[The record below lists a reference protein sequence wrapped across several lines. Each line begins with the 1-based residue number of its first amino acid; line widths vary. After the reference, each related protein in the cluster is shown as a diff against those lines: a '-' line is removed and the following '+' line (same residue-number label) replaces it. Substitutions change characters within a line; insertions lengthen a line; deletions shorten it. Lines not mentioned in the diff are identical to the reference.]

1 MHNIERLMHNNRI
14 WSENIS
20 NEDPS
25 YFERLAQ
32 TQKPRYLWIGCSDSR
47 VPAERLTGMAPG
59 ELFVH
64 RNVANLVI
72 HTDLNCLSV
81 VQYAV
86 DVLQVE
92 HIIICGHYS
101 CGGVQAAIDNPEL
114 GLINNW
120 LLHIRDIWYKHSH
133 LLGKIPHDQRGD
145 MLSELNVI
153 EQVYNLG
160 NSTIIQS
167 AWKRDQNV
175 MLHGWVYGVQDGLL
189 RDLKVSA
196 TSRETLEMNYRSAM
210 ATFIQQH
217 QVLPTEQE

>member
-1 MHNIERLMHNNRI
+1 
-14 WSENIS
+14 
-20 NEDPS
+20 
-25 YFERLAQ
+25 
-32 TQKPRYLWIGCSDSR
+32 
-47 VPAERLTGMAPG
+47 
-59 ELFVH
+59 
-64 RNVANLVI
+64 
-72 HTDLNCLSV
+72 
-81 VQYAV
+81 
-86 DVLQVE
+86 
-92 HIIICGHYS
+92 
-101 CGGVQAAIDNPEL
+101 
-114 GLINNW
+114 
-120 LLHIRDIWYKHSH
+120 
-133 LLGKIPHDQRGD
+133 D

-175 MLHGWVYGVQDGLL
+175 MLHGWVYGMQDGLL